1 MGNNAICRQRAVA
14 RLLLRK
20 TENSGIPLLAL
31 QFFLCGC
38 LFFAAGHLQAKE
50 QEPVKATPQEISA
63 AGDLRAREVA
73 VAAKEKELAVKEQEF
88 ADLQKEL
95 DAKLEKLIALQN
107 DLKVQLDE
115 LKTVK
120 DQRFRNLINVYTAM
134 SASKVAPLLDKME
147 DSEAAEILKAMKPDA
162 VAKILPKMNK
172 DKAVRLSKDL
182 GVL

>member
-1 MGNNAICRQRAVA
+1 MPA
-14 RLLLRK
+14 LRV
-20 TENSGIPLLAL
+20 
-31 QFFLCGC
+31 FLCC
-38 LFFAAGHLQAKE
+38 FLLMAVQVQAKE
-50 QEPVKATPQEISA
+50 QEPVKASAQEISA

-73 VAAKEKELAVKEQEF
+73 VTAKEKELVVKEQEL

-107 DLKVQLDE
+107 AMKVQLDE

-120 DQRFRNLINVYTAM
+120 DQRFRNLINIYTSM

-147 DSEAAEILKAMKPDA
+147 DSEAAEILKAMKPDV